1 MPTTDIDSACALTPN
16 TVANRDEHREK
27 PRGIVIFIKL
37 KVNSAMDNCYPAL
50 TRRNADSDEFRKASE
65 LDGY

>member
-16 TVANRDEHREK
+16 TVADRHGHREK
-27 PRGIVIFIKL
+27 PCGIVILSKL

-50 TRRNADSDEFRKASE
+50 TRRNADSDEHRKASE
-65 LDGY
+65 LDRY